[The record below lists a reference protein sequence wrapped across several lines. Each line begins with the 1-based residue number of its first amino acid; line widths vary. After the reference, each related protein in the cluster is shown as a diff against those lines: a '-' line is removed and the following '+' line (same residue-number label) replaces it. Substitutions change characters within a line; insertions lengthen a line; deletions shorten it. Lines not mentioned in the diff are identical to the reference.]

1 MIWRGAIGALLCLL
15 AVSAATRAGFADP
28 RLATAAMAADCAARS
43 GAVQP
48 LATIVNTRDRSFDCL
63 GLSLDGRANIAAIRF
78 EKHDGGVTAAAA
90 GERAATHVRE
100 FSPAEMATA
109 RGAVL
114 DGTPGH
120 DAVVL
125 RGRIGAGATSVPL
138 VVTFLYNGLTGEYRA
153 CHASLDREAG
163 GAWRL
168 MDADDRPVSLVVVK
182 TWGLPVIGTVGI
194 AALQGICAQS

>member
-15 AVSAATRAGFADP
+15 TVGAATGTGFADP
-28 RLATAAMAADCAARS
+28 RVATATMAADCAARS
-43 GAVQP
+43 GSVQP
-48 LATIVNTRDRSFDCL
+48 LAKIVNTRDRSFDCL
-63 GLSLDGRANIAAIRF
+63 GLSLDARANIAAIRF
-78 EKHDGGVTAAAA
+78 EKHDSSVTAAAI
-90 GERAATHVRE
+90 HVRE
-100 FSPAEMATA
+100 FSPAEVATA

-125 RGRIGAGATSVPL
+125 RGQIGAGATSVPL
-138 VVTFLYNGLTGEYRA
+138 VVTFLYNGFTGEYRA
-153 CHASLDREAG
+153 CRATLDRVAG
-163 GAWRL
+163 GGWRL
-168 MDADDRPVSLVVVK
+168 MDADDRPVSVVVVK